1 MQLSLLDVKAIVS
14 ETNDVV
20 RPDRHGSLSLSANPL
35 GFQRDST
42 AIEPNHSSNSCLNR
56 APPTV

>member
-20 RPDRHGSLSLSANPL
+20 RPDRHGPL
-35 GFQRDST
+35 
-42 AIEPNHSSNSCLNR
+42 
-56 APPTV
+56 PPLR